1 MSGVGR
7 RRWAVSGS
15 IVTGDWCGCCCSV
28 WKHRDWRLMRL
39 LLLLLLLLTAAVL
52 TVLVRMMAAVQWWPR
67 LSPCAVE
74 PASQRDSRHRPG
86 DRQSP
91 SSPSPDTSIQRQ
103 NEQYKWTVSHLHSLQ
118 RDFWRHFGS
127 CRAATH
133 NDCRFF
139 CAVYKYSYLLTYMV
153 NTKSSPPPLRIL
165 LIFQQCLQIFARNFT
180 QLLNNE
186 IYILSLSWGINI
198 SENETICSFGAPR
211 LRWREGPL
219 NLWCSF
225 SNLAHSQKI
234 HGKAWSTRFGD
245 LRVIRREWSWQLAPW
260 RVLCR
265 ERARG
270 LVTGVS
276 QQLHYVSE
284 THFQWRFGVTGVLWA
299 LFLCTV
305 LCTLSNEPRILGRLL
320 SRKIVKIGSFWALRR

>member
-15 IVTGDWCGCCCSV
+15 IVTGDWCGCCCCCCCCWRRRCWRCWCGWWQRCGGDHVCRRVLSSRRVSV
-28 WKHRDWRLMRL
+28 TVVTGRAIDSHR
-39 LLLLLLLLTAAVL
+39 
-52 TVLVRMMAAVQWWPR
+52 
-67 LSPCAVE
+67 
-74 PASQRDSRHRPG
+74 RHRALTH
-86 DRQSP
+86 P
-91 SSPSPDTSIQRQ
+91 SNVKMNSI
-103 NEQYKWTVSHLHSLQ
+103 NEQYLT
-118 RDFWRHFGS
+118 
-127 CRAATH
+127 CT
-133 NDCRFF
+133 
-139 CAVYKYSYLLTYMV
+139 VYKETFEDTLVLVGLRRIMTVVFFAPCTNILTYLLTWWTQKV
-153 NTKSSPPPLRIL
+153 APPLRIL

-225 SNLAHSQKI
+225 SNLAHFQKI

-276 QQLHYVSE
+276 QQLHYVSG